1 MEPERDLQPLARK
14 RSYPRARYT
23 AYGRTRTP
31 APAFR
36 RVREVPR
43 LGPVRKAVFPV
54 AGLDTGFLPAT
65 KAAPKEMLTVV
76 DKPLIHYAVE
86 EAISAG
92 IREMVFVTSRHKR
105 SIEDHFDMA
114 YDLEESLEQ
123 ERREE
128 LLAELRRHFP
138 SDVRYLYV
146 RQREFGGLGSALM
159 CAQALLD
166 GAPFAVIVPD
176 ELIDAPTPA
185 IGQLIA
191 SFNTMQQPVIG
202 VRRAAGGEAAEATL
216 RTGAAFCERTH
227 HVVRFEHAERP
238 AAGGLVPVGRYVLT
252 PRIFQYLERTGGGA
266 GFPDLRA
273 ALREVAAEQS
283 LLAYE
288 IEGQRFACGSKLG
301 LLAANVHYGLKHPD
315 LAAPFAE
322 LLRSVQIGLQRQ
334 APRFATSAPRHV
346 ESELLGSHRA

>member
-1 MEPERDLQPLARK
+1 MQRDLPPAARK
-14 RSYPRARYT
+14 RNFPQGRLS
-23 AYGRTRTP
+23 YGRPRGS

-36 RVREVPR
+36 RIREFTR
-43 LGPVRKAVFPV
+43 MAPVRKAVFPV
-54 AGLDTGFLPAT
+54 AGLDTRFLPAT

-105 SIEDHFDMA
+105 SIEDHFDTA

-123 ERREE
+123 ECREE

-146 RQREFGGLGSALM
+146 RQREFGGLGSALL
-159 CAQALLD
+159 CAQALLE

-185 IGQLIA
+185 IGQVIS
-191 SFNTMQQPVIG
+191 SFNSMQQPVVG
-202 VRRAAGGEAAEATL
+202 VRTATGDEPTDETL
-216 RTGAAFCERTH
+216 RTGTAFCERTH
-227 HVVRFEHAERP
+227 HVVRFEQVERP
-238 AAGGLVPVGRYVLT
+238 GAGQLIPVGRYVLT
-252 PRIFQYLERTGGGA
+252 PRIFEYLARVQETA
-266 GFPDLRA
+266 GTPDLHA
-273 ALREVAAEQS
+273 ALRDLAAEQS

-288 IEGQRFACGSKLG
+288 VEGERFPCGTKLG
-301 LLAANVHYGLKHPD
+301 LLAANVHFGLKHPD
-315 LAAPFAE
+315 LAVPFAD
-322 LLRSVQIGLQRQ
+322 LLRRVQVGLQRQ
-334 APRFATSAPRHV
+334 APRFATSTPRRV
-346 ESELLGSHRA
+346 EGELLGSPRA